1 MELIRA
7 ATLTVSDLDR
17 SKNQYCEWLNYKDVE
32 SGDVNPDLA
41 NSWGTPNTAGQP
53 YCILQPESGAEI
65 FIRMIEQPRVEG
77 YKALTSYGWA
87 AIEICNQD
95 TLAVNEIMEKS
106 PFEIIGPPQALDG
119 LPSIFPMQVKGPDE
133 EIVYLTEFKERKM
146 ESYDLPEAHS
156 LIDRMF
162 ILVMACSNLEKSGAW
177 LAKHL
182 LIDQGPPMDLIY
194 TLINNAFDLPAD
206 DKQTIATLQH
216 ERDVFLEID
225 QYPQEAVS
233 RACHDGMLPPCTALA
248 SFRHPEFDRIDALNK
263 DLWIT
268 PPTLHDGLIYNGK
281 CAATL
286 KAPDGTLIEVVEA

>member
-7 ATLTVSDLDR
+7 ATLTVSDIAR
-17 SKNQYCEWLNYKDVE
+17 SSSLYCDWLNYSEIE
-32 SGDVNPDLA
+32 SESISLA
-41 NSWGTPNTAGQP
+41 LAQSWGTPNTAGKP
-53 YCILQPESGAEI
+53 YCILQPQSGADV
-65 FIRMIEQPRVEG
+65 FIRMIEQPRVQG

-87 AIEICNQD
+87 ALEICNQD

-106 PFEIIGPPQALDG
+106 PFEIIGLPQALDG

-146 ESYDLPEAHS
+146 ESYDLPEARS

-162 ILVMACSNLEKSGAW
+162 ILVMACSDLEKSGAW
-177 LAKHL
+177 LSKHL

-194 TLINNAFDLPAD
+194 TLINNAFGLPED

-216 ERDVFLEID
+216 ECDVFMEID
-225 QYPQEAVS
+225 QYPKEAID
-233 RACHDGMLPPCTALA
+233 RPRQDGMLPPCAALA
-248 SFRHPEFDRIDALNK
+248 SFRHPEFDRLDAINK

-268 PPTLHDGLIYNGK
+268 PPAVHDGPVYSGK
-281 CAATL
+281 RAATL
-286 KAPDGTLIEVVEA
+286 KAPDGTLIEIIEA